1 LRLAQLAFG
10 FPSHRLTV
18 EECSLYLFTL
28 IFISDKVYYNSVYEM
43 FKYRPQ
49 IGTFFISP
57 DFDPIEKF
65 VAYCGYFGF
74 AVLHTLGS
82 VWDVWV
88 GNTMMDQ
95 TIMCSDEN
103 WDVAVNDE
111 KNGEDELLRT
121 VVIHTPG
128 GIVLGSRP
136 TAGHIPVRQ
145 IFSVPQEIWPLTIEI
160 SGFIL

>member
-1 LRLAQLAFG
+1 MNKSQTTLNARALSSSSEAICYRAYRLSQFSRRLRGFDHGNRLRLAQLAFG

-82 VWDVWV
+82 
-88 GNTMMDQ
+88 
-95 TIMCSDEN
+95 
-103 WDVAVNDE
+103 
-111 KNGEDELLRT
+111 
-121 VVIHTPG
+121 
-128 GIVLGSRP
+128 
-136 TAGHIPVRQ
+136 
-145 IFSVPQEIWPLTIEI
+145 
-160 SGFIL
+160 